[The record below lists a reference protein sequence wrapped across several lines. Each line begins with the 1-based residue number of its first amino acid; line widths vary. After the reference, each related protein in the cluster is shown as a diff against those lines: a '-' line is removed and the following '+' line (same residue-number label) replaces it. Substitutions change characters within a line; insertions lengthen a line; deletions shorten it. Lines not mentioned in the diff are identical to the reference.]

1 MYARPGRRRPSP
13 ARLSGGIVWRLLVRH
28 YRELIA
34 YGAGWT
40 DPEREQRVGDT
51 GRHQPSGI
59 DAIIDAELQRALADP
74 DPQRGIAQLTARL
87 AAAFVPDPA
96 GVTRTM
102 ALGSERMERKLRDA
116 LPGGDSAL
124 RGAVWEFMRPIL
136 SAALVALNWSH
147 RQLARWRTERHR
159 ANASLIRD
167 RPAKGRRSGR
177 VGGAIGRLI
186 IPTGVVSPALGEKI
200 LADWVG
206 ASDFLCGRFSGVG
219 GLRAFASL
227 THRPQ
232 PLLAGTA
239 VAAM

>member
-102 ALGSERMERKLRDA
+102 ALGSERM
-116 LPGGDSAL
+116 
-124 RGAVWEFMRPIL
+124 
-136 SAALVALNWSH
+136 
-147 RQLARWRTERHR
+147 
-159 ANASLIRD
+159 
-167 RPAKGRRSGR
+167 
-177 VGGAIGRLI
+177 
-186 IPTGVVSPALGEKI
+186 
-200 LADWVG
+200 G
-206 ASDFLCGRFSGVG
+206 ASSATRCPAAIARCAAPCGSSCGRSSQPRSSPSTGHTDNSHAGAPSGTG
-219 GLRAFASL
+219 RTLR
-227 THRPQ
+227 
-232 PLLAGTA
+232 
-239 VAAM
+239 